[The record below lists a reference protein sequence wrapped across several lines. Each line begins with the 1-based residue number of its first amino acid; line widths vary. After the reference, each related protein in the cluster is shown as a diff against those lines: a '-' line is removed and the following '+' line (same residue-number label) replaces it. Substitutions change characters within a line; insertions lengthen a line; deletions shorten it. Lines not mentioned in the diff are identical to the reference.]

1 MAIHLKSEHDVQ
13 GLRRAAGLVG
23 EVLAEV
29 ARRVEPGATT
39 AALDRVAEEI
49 IRDAGA
55 RAAFK
60 GYRAGSGSPPFPG
73 VICASLNDVVVHGF
87 PTDTPLEEG
96 DVLTVDCGV
105 ELDGYFGDFA
115 YTFPVGEVSEE
126 NRALLNATKQSL
138 YEGIS
143 QAVVG
148 RRVGDI
154 GYAVQ
159 RFCEARGYGV
169 VRDLVGHGS
178 GRRLHEEPQV
188 PNTGRRG
195 QGKRLKEGMTVC
207 IEPMINRGT
216 ERVTVDADGWTIR
229 TADGYPSAHYE
240 HMVVVR
246 RGAAEVLSSYDAIE
260 AALRAR
266 GAWVPGTDHAP
277 AGLGAAD
284 SAASGVPM
292 NSLEAAHG

>member
-1 MAIHLKSEHDVQ
+1 MAIHLKTDRDVE
-13 GLRRAAGLVG
+13 GLRRAAGVVG
-23 EVLAEV
+23 DVLAEV
-29 ARRVEPGATT
+29 ARRVGPGVTT
-39 AALDRVAEEI
+39 AELDRTAEAV
-49 IRDAGA
+49 IRDAGG
-55 RAAFK
+55 RPAFL
-60 GYRAGSGSPPFPG
+60 GYRMGPDSTPFPG
-73 VICASLNDVVVHGF
+73 SLCISVNDVVVHGF
-87 PTDTPLEEG
+87 PSERPLEEG
-96 DVLTVDCGV
+96 DLVAVDCGV

-143 QAVVG
+143 QAVAG

-169 VRDLVGHGS
+169 VRDLVGHGI

-195 QGKRLKEGMTVC
+195 QGKRLKEGMTLC

-216 ERVTVDADGWTIR
+216 ASVTVDADGWTVR
-229 TADGYPSAHYE
+229 TADGLPSAHYE

-246 RGAAEVLSSYDAIE
+246 RGGPEVLSSYDALE

-266 GAWVPGTDHAP
+266 GAWVPGPGAP
-277 AGLGAAD
+277 ADGAPQGAPD
-284 SAASGVPM
+284 GAPVRM

>member
-1 MAIHLKSEHDVQ
+1 TPMAIHLKSEHDVQ

-23 EVLAEV
+23 AVLAEV

-39 AALDRVAEEI
+39 AALDRVAAAI
-49 IRDAGA
+49 FRDASA
-55 RAAFK
+55 RAAFI
-60 GYRAGSGSPPFPG
+60 GFWAGSGSTPIPG
-73 VICASLNDVVVHGF
+73 VICAILIASLNDVVVHGF

-169 VRDLVGHGS
+169 VRDLVGHGI

-195 QGKRLKEGMTVC
+195 QGKRLKEGMTLC

-216 ERVTVDADGWTIR
+216 ERVT
-229 TADGYPSAHYE
+229 
-240 HMVVVR
+240 
-246 RGAAEVLSSYDAIE
+246 
-260 AALRAR
+260 
-266 GAWVPGTDHAP
+266 
-277 AGLGAAD
+277 
-284 SAASGVPM
+284 
-292 NSLEAAHG
+292 